1 MKKHLT
7 SIVKIIYTIYNS
19 SCSNIAAVTKKNIR
33 RSNKMMKYEEI
44 TKRIEEVF
52 KKDPL
57 NIIEKA
63 LHYAVYG
70 QQGGTCRMDLD
81 TGELYSM
88 ILDQLEYDSNY
99 IDVLEIEA
107 HSPLLEELEKITEE
121 GEEKGESW
129 EKVER
134 EDFLINTIV
143 VLDYEKYISHLN

>member
-1 MKKHLT
+1 
-7 SIVKIIYTIYNS
+7 
-19 SCSNIAAVTKKNIR
+19 
-33 RSNKMMKYEEI
+33 MMKYEEI
-44 TKRIEEVF
+44 TKRIEEDF

-57 NIIEKA
+57 KIIGKA
-63 LHYAVYG
+63 LYYAVYG